1 MLIGATLGVA
11 TGVSSTRA
19 VLDTDLVA
27 HRMTELYKPET
38 FEPLTET
45 PWDAARVVDAIQAI
59 ATAAEDAFDE
69 KELWPAG
76 EWESYLTPL
85 PITSLYVGAAGVLWA
100 LHALRRRGRAEG
112 TLDLAN
118 AIARALDAWRRQ
130 PGLMSDT
137 ELPSTAE
144 AALLTG
150 ESGILMT
157 AWLIEPTAERAD
169 RLHDRIRQN
178 ASNEAIEV
186 MWGSPGTM
194 LAAAELHRRTG
205 EERWAEAWRESARI
219 LLGAREDDG
228 LWPNQLYGELRR
240 SLTPPH
246 GVVGNVQALLDGDE
260 LLDEARRRTLRRE
273 TNDVLRRNA
282 VVEGG
287 LANWSARADGSL
299 GGPAGEGRVQW
310 CAGAP
315 GIVIAAAPYLDEDLL
330 LGGAELVWQA
340 GPHGEDKG
348 PSICHGTAG
357 NGYALLR
364 TFERTG
370 DERWL
375 ERARRFAMHALEQV
389 ERRESRY
396 ALWTGDVGVALFAS
410 DCLDARAR
418 YPILETWA

>member
-1 MLIGATLGVA
+1 
-11 TGVSSTRA
+11 
-19 VLDTDLVA
+19 
-27 HRMTELYKPET
+27 MTQLYRPEA

-45 PWDAARVVDAIQAI
+45 PWNEGRITDGIRAI

-69 KELWPAG
+69 TELWRAG
-76 EWESYLTPL
+76 EWERWQMPL
-85 PITSLYVGAAGVLWA
+85 PLKSLYVGAAGVVWA
-100 LHALRRRGRAEG
+100 LQALRGRGRTDG
-112 TLDLAN
+112 SLDLAN
-118 AIARALDAWRRQ
+118 AIARIHKAWQ
-130 PGLMSDT
+130 DEPDLMRNI
-137 ELPSTAE
+137 ELPSAAE

-157 AWLIEPTAERAD
+157 AWLVDPTAERAD

-178 ASNEAIEV
+178 ANNEAIEV
-186 MWGSPGTM
+186 MWGAPGTM

-205 EERWAEAWRESARI
+205 DDRWAEVWRESARN
-219 LLGAREDDG
+219 LLASRGNDG
-228 LWPNQLYGELRR
+228 VWPNRLYGELRR

-246 GVVGNVQALLDGDE
+246 GVVGNVHALLDGRE
-260 LLDEARRRTLRRE
+260 LLDDPQRQTLQKD
-273 TNDVLRRNA
+273 TNEVLRRNA
-282 VVEGG
+282 VVENG
-287 LANWSARADGSL
+287 LANWPEGADRSL
-299 GGPAGEGRVQW
+299 LDSDGQIRVQW

-340 GPHGEDKG
+340 GAHAEEKG

-357 NGYALLR
+357 NGYALLK

-375 ERARRFAMHALEQV
+375 ERARRFAMHALEQA
-389 ERRESRY
+389 ERRENRY
-396 ALWTGDVGVALFAS
+396 ALWTGDLGAALFAS

-418 YPILETWA
+418 YPILETWD

>member
-1 MLIGATLGVA
+1 
-11 TGVSSTRA
+11 
-19 VLDTDLVA
+19 
-27 HRMTELYKPET
+27 MTELYKPEA
-38 FEPLTET
+38 FEPLMDT
-45 PWDAARVVDAIQAI
+45 PWNEARVADGIQAI
-59 ATAAEDAFDE
+59 VEAAEAAFDE

-76 EWESYLTPL
+76 EWERWQTLLPL
-85 PITSLYVGAAGVLWA
+85 KSLYVGAAGVVWA
-100 LHALRRRGRAEG
+100 LHALRSRGRADG
-112 TLDLAN
+112 RLDLAK
-118 AIARALDAWRRQ
+118 AIAHTHKAWTSE
-130 PGLMSDT
+130 PDLMRDT

-157 AWLIEPTAERAD
+157 AWLIEPTPERAD
-169 RLHDRIRQN
+169 RLHDRVREN
-178 ASNEAIEV
+178 ARNEAIEV
-186 MWGSPGTM
+186 MWGAPGTM

-205 EERWAEAWRESARI
+205 EERWADAWRESAQNV
-219 LLGAREDDG
+219 LESREEDG
-228 LWPNQLYGELRR
+228 LWRSRLYGELRR

-246 GVVGNVQALLDGDE
+246 GVVGNVHALLDGGE
-260 LLDEARRRTLRRE
+260 LLDSSQRETLQSE
-273 TNDVLRRNA
+273 TNDLLRRTA
-282 VVEGG
+282 VVDNG
-287 LANWSARADGSL
+287 LASWPSQADGSL
-299 GGPAGEGRVQW
+299 LGADGEIRLQW

-330 LGGAELVWQA
+330 LAGAELVWQA
-340 GPHGEDKG
+340 GAHGDEKG

-375 ERARRFAMHALEQV
+375 ERARRFAMHALVQV
-389 ERRESRY
+389 ERRENRY

-410 DCLDARAR
+410 DCLDARAA